1 MKTRKPQRRIESP
14 LFSKAAGLAL
24 LALSLLASG
33 PAGAGGPALALRFGR
48 LIDGTGQ
55 VLTDAVVCIEAN
67 RIKSIS
73 RAAAASLCGTAAP
86 RVIDLSSYTGVPG
99 LIDVHTHLTYYWDP
113 LQSTIPATQQKD
125 LPAPVV
131 VYLAQQNARKT
142 LEAGVTTVRDL
153 GAIEYEDIA
162 MRDLVKRGAMIGPR
176 MLVSGYG
183 IMATSEPARPYASPS
198 PGVADGA
205 PEVMRVVRQQI
216 AAGADVIK
224 VYGSSGGFED
234 VTGNQTF
241 SFAEMKAAVDEAH
254 RLGKRI
260 AIHSYGASGGRD
272 AVLAG
277 ADSIE
282 HPVDLDDAT
291 LAEMARRRTFYVPT
305 IDHNRYYAENA
316 RLLGF
321 SADAPARLRAFV
333 ARNLETLRRAHRAGV
348 RIAMGSDAVM
358 TMFGENVREL
368 GWFVQAGMTPAQAL
382 ATATVNAAALL
393 GLEKSIGAIAPGYL
407 ADVVA
412 VEGDPLS
419 DIKAVTHRVRW
430 VMKDGVVLID
440 KTGGAAA
447 R

>member
-1 MKTRKPQRRIESP
+1 MWGK
-14 LFSKAAGLAL
+14 LVGFGL
-24 LALSLLASG
+24 LALSIFADGRSADAA
-33 PAGAGGPALALRFGR
+33 PLALRFGK
-48 LIDGTGQ
+48 LVDGNGQ
-55 VLTDAVVCIEAN
+55 VTAPAVICVEGN

-73 RAAAASLCGTAAP
+73 KAAVQSSCGAEPAA
-86 RVIDLSSYTGVPG
+86 VIDLSPYTAIPG

-113 LQSTIPATQQKD
+113 LQSSIPVAQQKD
-125 LPAPVV
+125 LAPPVV
-131 VYLAQQNARKT
+131 VFLAQSNARKT

-153 GAIEYEDIA
+153 GATDYEDIA
-162 MRDLVKRGAMIGPR
+162 MRDLIKRGAMIGPR

-183 IMATSEPARPYASPS
+183 IMPTTEQAKVYESPT
-198 PGVADGA
+198 GGTADGVPA
-205 PEVMRVVRQQI
+205 VLRAVRQQVG
-216 AAGADVIK
+216 AGADVIK

-234 VTGNQTF
+234 VTGRQTF
-241 SFAEMKAAVDEAH
+241 SFEEMKAAVDEAH

-260 AIHSYGASGGRD
+260 AIHSYGPSGGRD

-277 ADSIE
+277 ADSVE

-291 LAEMARRRTFYVPT
+291 LAEMVRRRTFYVPT

-321 SADAPARLRAFV
+321 SADAPERLRAFIK
-333 ARNLETLRRAHRAGV
+333 RNLETTRRAIRAGV

-393 GLEKSIGAIAPGYL
+393 GQEKSIGSLAPGYF

-412 VEGDPLS
+412 VEGDPLG
-419 DIKAVTHRVRW
+419 DISAVTHRVRW
-430 VMKDGVVLID
+430 VMKDGVVVVD
-440 KTGGAAA
+440 KTRTAALN
-447 R
+447 